1 MRAVRAVLC
10 CSGLTITFREDGTC
24 IIETAG
30 EDVKTQTVAWTLT
43 DGALTV
49 DGNPVTAELVD
60 GRLSLTFA
68 SGTSMVLDRV
78 EETTAEATQES
89 K

>member
-1 MRAVRAVLC
+1 MKKRTALLCALCVLCFAVLA
-10 CSGLTITFREDGTC
+10 LA
-24 IIETAG
+24 ETTSEKAPLQAA
-30 EDVKTQTVAWTLT
+30 D
-43 DGALTV
+43 LTV